1 MRAWIAKAWWFVV
14 GAIRDPNSLDASSA
28 RICGLMLISSAI
40 GIAVYG
46 AIQKSEHAATIAT
59 LTATGTGMIG
69 LRAKSDK

>member
-1 MRAWIAKAWWFVV
+1 LWA
-14 GAIRDPNSLDASSA
+14 DAHIE
-28 RICGLMLISSAI
+28 R
-40 GIAVYG
+40 YG